1 MEVVPPRQFRSIR
14 APRPRAFTLVEIM
27 VVVVIIGLLVAMA
40 IPGFQRVRYSAVSK
54 RYLNDVR
61 QIVAG
66 AERRAMEAGAY
77 PPNGIGALHPDLRG
91 YVPDSLFGTATP
103 LGGVWDWDYDQNG
116 FKASVSVYQFTA
128 DDDLLLYIDRSCD
141 DGNLNSGIFR
151 KDGSKVIY
159 VIQF

>member
-1 MEVVPPRQFRSIR
+1 MDARLRSD
-14 APRPRAFTLVEIM
+14 ALDSPRAFTLVEIM

-40 IPGFQRVRYSAVSK
+40 IPGFQRVRHSAIGK

-61 QIVAG
+61 QIVSG
-66 AERRAMEAGAY
+66 AERRAAETGTY

-116 FKASVSVYQFTA
+116 FKASVSVYQYTA
-128 DDDLLLYIDRSCD
+128 ADDLLLHIDRSCD